1 MRPLGWLSAVL
12 AVVVWSGFPAGPVQ
26 AQSPPSGPVPSPVA
40 VDLEL
45 VLAVDVS
52 RSMDHHEQVLQRAG
66 YVAAFRD
73 AEVIRAIRS
82 GPIGR
87 ISVTYVEWAGTGL
100 QHVVLPW
107 TLVDGPAA
115 AQKVSEVLEFAPYE
129 ARRRTSISDALLFTA
144 ALFQGSGY
152 AGARRVI
159 DISGDGP
166 NNQGVG
172 VVHARDRVLDQGI
185 VINGLPIML
194 NRRQPSGFFDV
205 ADLDLYY
212 EDCVIGG
219 FGAFIVTVTDPSE
232 FVAAI
237 RRKLILEIA
246 AAQPRLVPAQAS
258 SPLEP
263 TDCLIGEKLWDMWMQ
278 GME

>member
-1 MRPLGWLSAVL
+1 MRPLGWLLAVL
-12 AVVVWSGFPAGPVQ
+12 AIAVSSSFAGAPARGQSGP
-26 AQSPPSGPVPSPVA
+26 AQSGPIA

-52 RSMDHHEQVLQRAG
+52 RSMDHGEQVLQRAG

-73 AEVIRAIRS
+73 PEVIRAIGS

-87 ISVTYVEWAGTGL
+87 IAVTYVEWAGAGL
-100 QHVVLPW
+100 QHVVVPW

-115 AQKVSEVLEFAPYE
+115 GQRISEILEFAPYE
-129 ARRRTSISDALLFTA
+129 ARRRTSISDALLFSA
-144 ALFQGSGY
+144 ALFRNSGY

-172 VVHARDRVLDQGI
+172 VVPARDRVLEQGI

-219 FGAFIVTVTDPSE
+219 FGAFTVTVTDPGE

-246 AAQPRLVPAQAS
+246 GAQPRLVPAQAS
-258 SPLEP
+258 TPLAP
-263 TDCLIGEKLWDMWMQ
+263 TDCLVGEKLWDMWMQ

>member
-1 MRPLGWLSAVL
+1 MRPLGWLLAVL
-12 AVVVWSGFPAGPVQ
+12 AVLVSSGFPATPSL
-26 AQSPPSGPVPSPVA
+26 AQSDTSPPAATA

-52 RSMDHHEQVLQRAG
+52 RSMDHGEQMLQRAG

-73 AEVIRAIRS
+73 PEVLRAIRS

-87 ISVTYVEWAGTGL
+87 IAVTYVEWAGTGL

-107 TLVDGPAA
+107 TLVDGPDA
-115 AQKVSEVLEFAPYE
+115 AQRVAEILEFAPYE
-129 ARRRTSISDALLFTA
+129 AQRRTSISDALLFTA
-144 ALFQGSGY
+144 ALFRTSGY

-172 VVHARDRVLDQGI
+172 VVHARDRVLDEGI

-246 AAQPRLVPAQAS
+246 ALQPRLVPVQAS